1 MVPMVIVAQIVHE
14 VPSTSRS
21 KATMGFTGVPH
32 ADGPLT
38 HTYCPLCFKQVMESI
53 WVEHDAVSCF

>member
-14 VPSTSRS
+14 MPSTSRN

-38 HTYCPLCFKQVMESI
+38 HILSALFQAGDGKYLG
-53 WVEHDAVSCF
+53 